1 MFFFVARSLDVNVVK
16 DGEQHEVAD
25 NWLEKG
31 NPWEFPRYDL
41 QFEVDFGGRL
51 QQEGEKSYWVDT
63 FNVIAQPYDSIVPG
77 YNTQATDT
85 IRLWSAKSNVAF
97 NLGKF
102 NKGEYLEAT
111 EAKDRSENI
120 SRILYPDDS
129 TMSGK
134 MLRLQQEYFLVSAS
148 VQDILQRLTVSKID
162 SKRDVISSLLF
173 Y

>member
-1 MFFFVARSLDVNVVK
+1 MARSLDVNVVK

-51 QQEGEKSYWVDT
+51 QQE
-63 FNVIAQPYDSIVPG
+63 
-77 YNTQATDT
+77 
-85 IRLWSAKSNVAF
+85 
-97 NLGKF
+97 
-102 NKGEYLEAT
+102 
-111 EAKDRSENI
+111 
-120 SRILYPDDS
+120 
-129 TMSGK
+129 
-134 MLRLQQEYFLVSAS
+134 YFLVSAS

-162 SKRDVISSLLF
+162 SKRDIISSLLF

>member
-1 MFFFVARSLDVNVVK
+1 MHETSVGLEVRAFLPDAVAVSVIDRKNGRKVATLERIHPSGFFVARSLDVNVVK

-51 QQEGEKSYWVDT
+51 QQE
-63 FNVIAQPYDSIVPG
+63 
-77 YNTQATDT
+77 
-85 IRLWSAKSNVAF
+85 
-97 NLGKF
+97 
-102 NKGEYLEAT
+102 
-111 EAKDRSENI
+111 
-120 SRILYPDDS
+120 
-129 TMSGK
+129 
-134 MLRLQQEYFLVSAS
+134 YFLVSAS